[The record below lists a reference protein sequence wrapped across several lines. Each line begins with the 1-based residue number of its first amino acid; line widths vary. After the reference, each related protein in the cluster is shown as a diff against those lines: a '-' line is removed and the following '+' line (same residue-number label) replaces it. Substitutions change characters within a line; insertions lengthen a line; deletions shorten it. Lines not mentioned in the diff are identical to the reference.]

1 MAELTAR
8 QMRFCEEYLVDLN
21 ATQAA
26 IRAGYSAKTAHASGP
41 RMLENV
47 RVQAKISELQAARS
61 ERTEITQDAVLERL
75 AQIAFS
81 KGSRFFKLTKD
92 GEPYVDLR
100 DATEADLDL
109 LREVQVEDFVDGRG
123 EDARLVRK
131 VKIKLAD
138 PMPALNLIAQ
148 HLGMVVK
155 RLAGAD
161 GGPVKVE
168 ATPDLSA
175 LSTEEL
181 LAIERLMLKAH
192 GTADPRPN

>member
-8 QMRFCEEYLVDLN
+8 QLRFCDEYLVDLN

-26 IRAGYSAKTAHASGP
+26 MRAGYSAKTAHVIGP

-47 RVQAKISELQAARS
+47 RVQARISELQAARS
-61 ERTEITQDAVLERL
+61 ARTEITQDAVLERL

-81 KGSRFFKLTKD
+81 KGSRFFKVNKD
-92 GEPYVDLR
+92 GDPYVDLR

-123 EDARLVRK
+123 EDARMVRK

-168 ATPDLSA
+168 AVPDLSG
-175 LSTEEL
+175 LSTDEL
-181 LAIERLMLKAH
+181 LAIERMMLKAN
-192 GTADPRPN
+192 GDPNSRPN